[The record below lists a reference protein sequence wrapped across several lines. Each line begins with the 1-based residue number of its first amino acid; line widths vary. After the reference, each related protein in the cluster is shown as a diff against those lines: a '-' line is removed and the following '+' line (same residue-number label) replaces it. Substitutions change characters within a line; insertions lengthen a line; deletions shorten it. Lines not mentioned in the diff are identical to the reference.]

1 MMPSGVPEKSV
12 TSQPSGSWARISPS
26 RKSKTVVSQVPAYSP
41 AVVEVN
47 AQAAVLL
54 PDQQGL
60 SEAALSR
67 AAEFE
72 LFHCPSSALD
82 AAGH

>member
-41 AVVEVN
+41 K
-47 AQAAVLL
+47 
-54 PDQQGL
+54 PL
-60 SEAALSR
+60 SVQKKG
-67 AAEFE
+67 
-72 LFHCPSSALD
+72 
-82 AAGH
+82 AGQ